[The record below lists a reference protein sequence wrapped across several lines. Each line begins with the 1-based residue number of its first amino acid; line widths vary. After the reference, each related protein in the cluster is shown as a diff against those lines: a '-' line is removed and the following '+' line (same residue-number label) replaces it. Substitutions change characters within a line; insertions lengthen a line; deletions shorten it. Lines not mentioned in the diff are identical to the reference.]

1 MQGNPFPLH
10 ALSSTERAI
19 IKAWARTAAFEI
31 PAAGYMDG
39 YVSQAAG
46 PCAVVKTPDGTLLDS
61 STYVT
66 VCAPSSA
73 GKTPASRPFIEHR
86 ASAVAAHD
94 ASTLSAW
101 QEHKGRMTAWQA
113 DYSGTERGIS
123 KRAAK
128 GLPRDDALAN
138 RLIDLERNRPKA
150 PPSPP
155 RRLENFTYSAVIDQV
170 ELNRAIFVYSD
181 EGRALLSQLD
191 KTLAGLMCSS
201 WSGVATSYSRKGTGV
216 QLIQPAITT
225 ILPIQNLTL
234 QEFFQTPTGKHFL
247 NCGLAGRFLWYV
259 VDESMVEPAPENRPA
274 ISEIAEL
281 QKFLDRGT
289 HFFHEQVRLQE
300 TGWEGRK
307 VLTLS
312 SRACRAFENAER
324 RVNSISREGM
334 SDSERACLDK
344 LPEQIIRHAARHHEF
359 DDEDGPISPE
369 RIECAEEIALW
380 SFDNFSRLINAGSQN
395 LDKAHKDAD
404 RLFEFLFY
412 ELRVRDKIA
421 QRVLRDEAF
430 NIGLVSPMQFNTALG
445 SLCRRDQV
453 YVKDGYVNLIR
464 PDDLVNVLGRGGIR

>member
-19 IKAWARTAAFEI
+19 IEAWARTPAFEI
-31 PAAGYMDG
+31 LVAGYMDG

-46 PCAVVKTPDGTLLDS
+46 PCVAVKAPDSTQSDS
-61 STYVT
+61 STNVT
-66 VCAPSSA
+66 VCASSSV
-73 GKTPASRPFIEHR
+73 GKTPAGRPFIEHQ
-86 ASAVAAHD
+86 ASLVAAHD
-94 ASTLSAW
+94 TSTLAAW
-101 QEHKGRMTAWQA
+101 QELKGRMTAWQA

-128 GLPRDDALAN
+128 GLPPDDALAN

-155 RRLENFTYSAVIDQV
+155 RRLENFTYSAVIDQA

-181 EGRALLSQLD
+181 EGRALLSQMD
-191 KTLAGLMCSS
+191 KALTGLMCSS
-201 WSGVATSYSRKGTGV
+201 WSGIATSYSRKGTGV
-216 QLIQPAITT
+216 QMIQPAITM
-225 ILPIQNLTL
+225 ILSIQNLTL
-234 QEFFQTPTGKHFL
+234 QEYFQTPTGKHYL
-247 NCGLAGRFLWYV
+247 NCGMPGRSLWYA
-259 VDESMVEPAPENRPA
+259 VDESMVRHAPENRPA
-274 ISEIAEL
+274 VSEITEL
-281 QKFLDRGT
+281 QEFLDRGT
-289 HFFHEQVRLQE
+289 PFFHEQVRLQE
-300 TGWEGRK
+300 TGWAARK

-312 SRACRAFENAER
+312 PRACRAFENAGR

-334 SDSERACLDK
+334 RDSERACLDK

-359 DDEDGPISPE
+359 DGEDGHITAE

-380 SFDNFSRLINAGSQN
+380 SFDNFSRLVSAGSQN

-412 ELRVRDKIA
+412 GLRVRDKIA

-430 NIGLVSPMQFNTALG
+430 NIGLVSPMQFHSALG
-445 SLCRRDQV
+445 ALCTRES
-453 YVKDGYVNLIR
+453 
-464 PDDLVNVLGRGGIR
+464 RGMSKMAMSI